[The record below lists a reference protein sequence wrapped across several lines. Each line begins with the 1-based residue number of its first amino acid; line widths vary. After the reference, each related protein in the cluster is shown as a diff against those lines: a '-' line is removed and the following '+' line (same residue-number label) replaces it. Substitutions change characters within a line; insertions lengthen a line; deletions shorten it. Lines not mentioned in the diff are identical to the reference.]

1 MTTLSLSLALIL
13 GVLSQAPTT
22 AKGAAKAGEKM
33 ATAKSDTAM
42 ERLAFMKDSLAQ
54 YNLHPA
60 DDPKTVFRLK
70 PDPVLRFNNPVGTV
84 HDGAIFLWLDP
95 AERPAAAVQV
105 YRGTDGTWF
114 QAFSSL
120 STDALVSD
128 RTWNPSRP
136 GVEFKPVPDA
146 PRPADSPERRLRQM
160 HELANGFSAELNWDP
175 QTWHNLRLLTK
186 PLARYGKPGS
196 EALDGA
202 LFTFVLATDAE
213 VYLLL
218 EMRNGQNGP
227 EWQYAFAPEAN
238 ATIRCSR
245 KGKQVWEFAFDRT
258 ASGGRAPYFFT
269 TFSR

>member
-13 GVLSQAPTT
+13 GVLSQAPTSV
-22 AKGAAKAGEKM
+22 KGAAKAGEKM
-33 ATAKSDTAM
+33 ATAKSDTAT

-105 YRGTDGTWF
+105 YRGSDGTWF

-146 PRPADSPERRLRQM
+146 PRPADSPER
-160 HELANGFSAELNWDP
+160 GSAKCTSSP
-175 QTWHNLRLLTK
+175 R
-186 PLARYGKPGS
+186 AS
-196 EALDGA
+196 
-202 LFTFVLATDAE
+202 
-213 VYLLL
+213 
-218 EMRNGQNGP
+218 
-227 EWQYAFAPEAN
+227 AP
-238 ATIRCSR
+238 R
-245 KGKQVWEFAFDRT
+245 
-258 ASGGRAPYFFT
+258 
-269 TFSR
+269 